1 MSDQFQI
8 AVIGGGINGVG
19 IAREAAS
26 RGFTTLLCEKEDFA
40 HSTSGNSSKL
50 IHGGIRYL
58 EQGEFG
64 LVRESLK
71 ERKILLRTAPHL
83 VHPVRIN
90 IPVYEGDPRPPWM
103 ISAGARL
110 YDWFA
115 GRDNLNPSLRLDS
128 KTIRQLPGIRQEG
141 LKSVIQY
148 SDAQA
153 LDSRLTLE
161 TALSAKTLGASI
173 ANYTE
178 VTEIRPAPWG
188 YQLTLLDRRRGTT
201 WTCKTRYLINAAGP
215 WVPGL
220 DQRITERRDRPK
232 LRLIRGIHF
241 VIKPKLHSEGFLLL
255 PRDGRVIFVL
265 PWTENHSLIGTTES
279 DYRGDPLDN
288 IPPSDDEIKY
298 LQSNFKEYFPGVSL
312 ELKQVLHTYSG
323 VRCIVD
329 RGETQVS
336 KMQREALI
344 LHESRS
350 SRSGYFAILG
360 GKLTSHRSLA
370 VQVISSIETQLVPE
384 EARRCNTETEPLYG
398 AYPIEDS
405 FSISLHRELDRLQLP
420 ESVLNRWKRIYG
432 SRWVDI
438 AQYYMEKQSLRET
451 VVGSDYVKAELRY
464 NIRDEMAAKM
474 DDVLLRR
481 TKLIYG
487 LSAEQKEDFQKAMDT
502 VEW

>member
-1 MSDQFQI
+1 MSDQYQI
-8 AVIGGGINGVG
+8 AVIGGGINGAGV
-19 IAREAAS
+19 AREAVS
-26 RGFTTLLCEKEDFA
+26 RGFSTLLCEKEDFA

-58 EQGEFG
+58 EQGAFG

-71 ERKILLRTAPHL
+71 ERKVLLRTAPHL

-90 IPVYEGDPRPPWM
+90 IPVYEGDSRPPWM
-103 ISAGARL
+103 IAAGARL

-115 GRDNLNPSLRLDS
+115 GRENLAPSSQLDS
-128 KTIRQLPGIRQEG
+128 EAIQKMPQIRKEG
-141 LKSVIQY
+141 LKSIIQY

-161 TALSAKTLGASI
+161 IALSARSMGATV

-178 VTEIRPAPWG
+178 VTEVRPAPWG
-188 YQLTLLDRRRGTT
+188 YRLTLLDRRHGTT
-201 WTCKTRYLINAAGP
+201 WTCKTRYLVNAAGP

-220 DQRITERRDRPK
+220 DQKISQQSNRPK

-241 VIKPKLHSEGFLLL
+241 VVKPRIHSEGFLLL

-265 PWTENHSLIGTTES
+265 PWTKNHSLIGTTES
-279 DYRGDPLDN
+279 EYQGSELDH
-288 IPPSDDEIKY
+288 IPVSEEEIKY
-298 LQSNFKEYFPGVSL
+298 LKSNIEEYFPEIAL
-312 ELKQVLHTYSG
+312 ESEQIMHTYSG
-323 VRCIVD
+323 VRCIAD
-329 RGETQVS
+329 RGESNLS
-336 KMQREALI
+336 KMQREALV
-344 LHESRS
+344 LKENLS

-370 VQVISSIETQLVPE
+370 DQVISSIESQLRPE
-384 EARRCNTETEPLYG
+384 EARRCNTETEPLHG

-405 FSISLHRELDRLQLP
+405 FSISLHRELERLDLP
-420 ESVLNRWKRIYG
+420 MSVLNRWKRIYG

-438 AQYYMEKQSLRET
+438 AQYYMEKSSLREAVLGT
-451 VVGSDYVKAELRY
+451 DMVKAELRY
-464 NIRDEMAAKM
+464 NVRDEMAAKIE
-474 DDVLLRR
+474 DVLLRR
-481 TKLIYG
+481 TKMIYD
-487 LSAEQKEDFQKAMDT
+487 LSPNQMEDFQQAMDT